1 MTHLRKIMLEELQR
15 RHYSEATTRY
25 YIRKVEA
32 FVRYFQCAP
41 DRSGRQHIR
50 ECQAYLF
57 SKRKLSPGSVTTHL
71 CALRFFYIQ
80 TLKRPWS
87 ITDTPYPKKTHRLPT
102 ILSQEEVTQLI
113 DAACTP
119 FHRTILMTLYATG
132 VRDAELTRL
141 KVSDIDSRRMVIH
154 IQGGKGRQD
163 RDVMLS
169 PVLLDELRAHW
180 RRLRKKSSTWLFP
193 GNRWHTGARPIDT
206 KTPRHACQYAALPG
220 LRRGCIP
227 TCVTVLPRI
236 CSKPAPT
243 CATSRCCSGIAT
255 LRRQRSICISPG
267 EKERSANTTA
277 ATQRASS
284 GRSRLV
290 SSTAARRCW
299 CTTAI
304 SPSRRLPILL
314 PWVSIEIASSRF
326 TTSCSRVMGWMES
339 TCRSLVYNGNRCGN
353 AGCATHRRAR
363 ARCSI

>member
-25 YIRKVEA
+25 YIRAVERFA
-32 FVRYFQCAP
+32 QHFHCSP
-41 DRSGRQHIR
+41 DRLGTRHIR
-50 ECQAYLF
+50 EYQAQLF
-57 SKRKLSPGSVTTHL
+57 TVQKLSPGSVTNHL

-102 ILSQEEVTQLI
+102 ILSQEEVAQLI

-132 VRDAELTRL
+132 ARDAELTHL

-206 KTPRHACQYAALPG
+206 KTPRHACQYAARRAGIKKRVYPHLLRHYLPF
-220 LRRGCIP
+220 L
-227 TCVTVLPRI
+227 TM
-236 CSKPAPT
+236 S
-243 CATSRCCSGIAT
+243 SDMEWSGD
-255 LRRQRSICISPG
+255 RSIITGPNANPVDQSPDIVFSVF
-267 EKERSANTTA
+267 SALQTIEEA
-277 ATQRASS
+277 KQ
-284 GRSRLV
+284 LV
-290 SSTAARRCW
+290 SWLVAPWSAVRR
-299 CTTAI
+299 
-304 SPSRRLPILL
+304 
-314 PWVSIEIASSRF
+314 
-326 TTSCSRVMGWMES
+326 
-339 TCRSLVYNGNRCGN
+339 
-353 AGCATHRRAR
+353 
-363 ARCSI
+363 